1 VTRPDVRAT
10 RPDPGSAGGGS
21 RGDDGGVTSSRGAA
35 GDRAAGPDVVR
46 ARPVRLRRVAV
57 GIAVV
62 VVGLSAVIA
71 VLLGH
76 SSSEGVVFG
85 PGDQV
90 AMVLLGLL
98 VAGGVL
104 LLARPAVVADL
115 DGVRVRNIVTT
126 RDVPWEVVRAVSFP
140 DGSPWVILDLADDDQ
155 IAVLAVQASDG
166 QRSVATVRAMRTL
179 HARHAAGE
187 GRGPSQRSH
196 GVT

>member
-1 VTRPDVRAT
+1 M
-10 RPDPGSAGGGS
+10 AGTSGG
-21 RGDDGGVTSSRGAA
+21 A
-35 GDRAAGPDVVR
+35 DVVR

-57 GIAVV
+57 GAAVV
-62 VVGLSAVIA
+62 VVVLFAVIA
-71 VLLGH
+71 ALLGH
-76 SSSEGVVFG
+76 TSSEGVVFG

-104 LLARPAVVADL
+104 LLARPTVTADL
-115 DGVRVRNIVTT
+115 EGVRVRNVFTT
-126 RDVPWEVVRAVSFP
+126 KDVPWEVVRTVSFP
-140 DGSPWVILDLADDDQ
+140 DGSPWAVLDLADDDQ
-155 IAVLAVQASDG
+155 ISVLAVQAADG
-166 QRSVATVRAMRTL
+166 QRAVAAVRALRAL

>member
-1 VTRPDVRAT
+1 M
-10 RPDPGSAGGGS
+10 
-21 RGDDGGVTSSRGAA
+21 GGVSET
-35 GDRAAGPDVVR
+35 AGPDVVR

-62 VVGLSAVIA
+62 VVVLFVVIA
-71 VLLGH
+71 LLLGQTT
-76 SSSEGVVFG
+76 SEGVVFG

-104 LLARPAVVADL
+104 LLARPTVVADL
-115 DGVRVRNIVTT
+115 HGVRVRNIFSTK
-126 RDVPWEVVRAVSFP
+126 DVPWEVVRAVSFP
-140 DGSPWVILDLADDDQ
+140 DGTPWAILDLADDDQ
-155 IAVLAVQASDG
+155 IAVLAVQSADG
-166 QRSVATVRAMRTL
+166 QRAVATVRALRAL

-187 GRGPSQRSH
+187 GRGPSRRSH

>member
-1 VTRPDVRAT
+1 M
-10 RPDPGSAGGGS
+10 
-21 RGDDGGVTSSRGAA
+21 
-35 GDRAAGPDVVR
+35 VR

-62 VVGLSAVIA
+62 VVGLAAVIA

-115 DGVRVRNIVTT
+115 DGVQVRNIVTT

-187 GRGPSQRSH
+187 GRGHSQRSH